1 MRIKPVQNQGLLI
14 KSGGFFYATTPHMKK
29 SITTLL
35 FVAIFAFSSCAS
47 FGKYGEI
54 EYNNVIVEQINE
66 SSIAIEETTNLYKE
80 TLPDVITEKDVIE
93 VKEMENAYASALNIL
108 EKTTDLLLIEA
119 RNIEQQNAVRTELET
134 YRSAAQIY
142 LESFDLMLNYY
153 GDETYKEDITQVEII
168 DETLHTNYTTF
179 IEANNDL
186 VDILESFVASAK

>member
-1 MRIKPVQNQGLLI
+1 
-14 KSGGFFYATTPHMKK
+14 MKK
-29 SITTLL
+29 SIPTLL

-93 VKEMENAYASALNIL
+93 VKEMENAYASALNTL

-119 RNIEQQNAVRTELET
+119 RNIEQENAVRTELET

-142 LESFDLMLNYY
+142 LESYGLMLNYY
-153 GDETYKEDITQVEII
+153 GDETYKEDITQVEIL